1 MGIISEYS
9 ITICEEE
16 SPWSDKFT
24 DFNDLGMALEY
35 MKRSQKRN
43 FALIKV
49 KYSDG
54 KISEKTFSLEELT
67 EVFKKK

>member
-1 MGIISEYS
+1 MISEYS

-24 DFNDLGMALEY
+24 DFNDLGIALEY
-35 MKRSQKRN
+35 MKRSPKRN

-54 KISEKTFSLEELT
+54 KIIEKTFSLKELI
-67 EVFKKK
+67 EAFEKK